1 MKKKGPRLFS
11 GGGNVLNGLKFMSF
25 ILIYFLQKYE
35 QGFILDPVV
44 MAPHHTVADVVEAKK
59 RFGFSGIPI
68 TENGHMGEKL
78 IGLVTQRDMDFLT
91 KDEYDTPLADVSP
104 MYKDYEC

>member
-1 MKKKGPRLFS
+1 MKKKGQRLFS
-11 GGGNVLNGLKFMSF
+11 GGGNVL
-25 ILIYFLQKYE
+25 ILYIMIYFLQKYE

-44 MAPHHTVADVVEAKK
+44 MAPHHTVADVVAAKK

-91 KDEYDTPLADVSP
+91 KDEYDTPLADVST
-104 MYKDYEC
+104 MYKNYEY